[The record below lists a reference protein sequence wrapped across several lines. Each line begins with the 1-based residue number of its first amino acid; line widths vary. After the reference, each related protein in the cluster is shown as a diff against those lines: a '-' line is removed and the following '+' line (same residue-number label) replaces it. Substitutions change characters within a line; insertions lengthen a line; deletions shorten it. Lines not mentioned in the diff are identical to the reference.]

1 MSLKGHVQT
10 RATVV
15 RAGET
20 VTLVS
25 IEDWYRGQILAPVD
39 TAIVEAAAGKLRQHL
54 PDTQLWVMARLTA
67 QSAEDL
73 DLQQWK
79 TCQGVDSRAA

>member
-1 MSLKGHVQT
+1 MSLKDHVQT

-25 IEDWYRGQILAPVD
+25 IEDWYGGQILAPVD
-39 TAIVEAAAGKLRQHL
+39 TAIIVAAAGKPRQHL
-54 PDTQLWVMARLTA
+54 PETKLWVMA
-67 QSAEDL
+67 
-73 DLQQWK
+73 
-79 TCQGVDSRAA
+79 